1 MKVQIFYSGHLKLD
15 ASLDERS
22 KICQRLNRLKLQND
36 KSLYPNTADNDGPFN
51 RSLRQ
56 ILGTLHQPHTTDKMF
71 YQVRMYTRIIANGE
85 IRCE

>member
-15 ASLDERS
+15 VSLDERP

-36 KSLYPNTADNDGPFN
+36 KSLYPTADNDNPFN

-56 ILGTLHQPHTTDKMF
+56 IPGTLHEPNTTEKD
-71 YQVRMYTRIIANGE
+71 VLPSENVH
-85 IRCE
+85 